1 MASAPRTDFEI
12 GTDRFEDLVVNPTG
26 SEGFHYFYDKRR
38 RSLIKRF
45 LLGESAQRK
54 IKVFC
59 EVTLIQK
66 GDRFTPRLIFSRRTP
81 DDEIAKEGAS
91 TGSGIKG
98 RVDVSDYHENFWKLI
113 NWIGTCKNVEVPG
126 ESFSLVKA
134 NDAAL
139 IEEARDRDPAT
150 KAAIVKALAGEVSFS
165 QNEINQM
172 LDRKGKLEE
181 FGRGLT
187 DHADDEGWWQKFLN
201 ENKWIFGY
209 GLNYQILN
217 IAQAQPNYG
226 GTRADGRGGQ
236 RGDYL
241 GATQGDLS
249 FTRLVEIKTPAT
261 ALVQGSGEIRSGAWS
276 LGKEMLDGLAQLQAN
291 CDTWEKDGSRTD
303 ENRDRFDAA
312 GVHTV
317 EPKGI
322 LVVGSLDQ
330 LKEPRS
336 KYQTFQRFREGLH
349 GVEILTF
356 DELHKRA
363 SFIVGQDEEG
373 PPDEAGPDAKGRP
386 AS

>member
-1 MASAPRTDFEI
+1 VVIASTQSTDFQI
-12 GTDRFEDLVVNPTG
+12 GTDRFEDLEIRASG

-54 IKVFC
+54 VFC

-66 GDRFTPRLIFSRRTP
+66 ADRFEPRLAFSRRTAEG
-81 DDEIAKEGAS
+81 EIVKEA
-91 TGSGIKG
+91 TGDSSVKG
-98 RVDVSDYHENFWKLI
+98 RVDLSDYHENLWKLI
-113 NWIGTCKNVEVPG
+113 NWISTCASIDVP
-126 ESFSLVKA
+126 EEPFSLVKA
-134 NDAAL
+134 DDAAL
-139 IEEARDRDPAT
+139 IDAIRDRDPAS
-150 KAAIVKALAGEVSFS
+150 KAAVVKALAGEVSFS
-165 QNEINQM
+165 QGEINQM

-181 FGRGLT
+181 FAKGLT
-187 DHADDEGWWQKFLN
+187 DHSDEEGWWQEFLRD
-201 ENKWIFGY
+201 NKWIFGY

-217 IAQAQPNYG
+217 IEQPQPNYG

-261 ALVQGSGEIRSGAWS
+261 AIVQGQAEIRSGAWS

-291 CDTWEKDGSRTD
+291 CDTWEKEGSRTD

-312 GVHTV
+312 GIHTV

-322 LVVGSLDQ
+322 LVVGNLDQ
-330 LKEPRS
+330 VKDSRS

-363 SFIVGQDEEG
+363 SFIVGQDE
-373 PPDEAGPDAKGRP
+373 DA
-386 AS
+386 